1 MVKKIDVGGPCGL
14 SAGFVGALL
23 SPAGVLS
30 AAALLSCRKT
40 GKGILPY
47 GKYLKTVFFSEPF
60 FPLSCVVAQLHV
72 HSCSCRG
79 SHLFSMAPLCR
90 QCPCGLFAYGC
101 RCPDDRE
108 DNTYGLCAHVRRTAD
123 HQPRPLFA
131 QPVCPRQRDYPHEGG
146 QIRSAWREIHPYRV
160 WRRPRNHCAAGQ

>member
-47 GKYLKTVFFSEPF
+47 GKYLKTVFQ
-60 FPLSCVVAQLHV
+60 V
-72 HSCSCRG
+72 
-79 SHLFSMAPLCR
+79 
-90 QCPCGLFAYGC
+90 FAT
-101 RCPDDRE
+101 DRF
-108 DNTYGLCAHVRRTAD
+108 
-123 HQPRPLFA
+123 RPSVGGFA
-131 QPVCPRQRDYPHEGG
+131 RH
-146 QIRSAWREIHPYRV
+146 A
-160 WRRPRNHCAAGQ
+160 RPRTSSASRPSTSTFCGPGRHTP